1 MDRNQKYKNGQ
12 MFGRAS
18 DIAVEESTKH
28 SIEATMTAH
37 YAAGNHD
44 SAMMGIN
51 MLTKLSAEK
60 DISAVLQSMVEQQH
74 QTTGVLSVMA
84 EKLGMNNK
92 NE

>member
-1 MDRNQKYKNGQ
+1 MDRNQKWKNGQ

-28 SIEATMTAH
+28 SIETTMTAH

-60 DISAVLQSMVEQQH
+60 DISAVLQGMVEQQ
-74 QTTGVLSVMA
+74 QATTGVLAAMA
-84 EKLGMNNK
+84 EKLGISNNK
-92 NE
+92 E